1 MKITKIECIPTS
13 SPIFKPMVMSGTMVA
28 AIKSVVIK
36 IHTDEGITG
45 IAETGDCS
53 EWYMGESQ
61 ESVMH
66 LINDIF
72 APGILL
78 GEDPFNIE
86 KIVAKM
92 DYRVRQNN
100 QAKAVIDF
108 ALHDA
113 VGKKLG
119 VPVYNLL
126 GGLSNEKIQLG
137 FVIGAGNP
145 EELIAEAKKAL
156 EAGFQSL
163 KVKVGALTAEQDIAN
178 VKALR
183 KALGDDVRLMI
194 DANAGWHYYQ
204 ALEILK
210 KIEKYDLG
218 YCEQPLPWWDINGLA
233 RLRRQVRIPI
243 LADESAAELKQVMEC
258 IEKEAVDGFLIKIP
272 KAGGLLKA
280 QKWVTLAKVAGLPV
294 LCGCLKGSGIEA
306 ATQAH
311 FIAATEWMSQHEHE
325 NAGVLENHG
334 IFDTVGVTITD
345 DLAKQ
350 LPRYE
355 KGYMYAPDGPGLGVE
370 LNEEAMGRFITPG
383 KKPTVITK

>member
-13 SPIFKPMVMSGTMVA
+13 SPIAKPQVLSGFV
-28 AIKSVVIK
+28 ISRINSVVVK
-36 IHTDEGITG
+36 IHTDDGITG

-61 ESVMH
+61 DSVMS
-66 LINDIF
+66 LINNIF
-72 APGILL
+72 GPRILL

-92 DYRVRQNN
+92 DYAVRQNN

-108 ALHDA
+108 ALHDIM
-113 VGKKLG
+113 GKKLE
-119 VPVYNLL
+119 VPVYKLL

-145 EELIAEAKKAL
+145 QELIKEAHEAL
-156 EAGFQSL
+156 AAGFHSL
-163 KVKVGALTAEQDIAN
+163 KIKVGALTPQQDIAN
-178 VKALR
+178 IKALR
-183 KALGDDVRLMI
+183 EALGAETKIMI

-204 ALEILK
+204 ALETLK
-210 KIEKYDLG
+210 KMEKYDLG
-218 YCEQPLPWWDINGLA
+218 CCEQPLPWWDVNGMA
-233 RLRRQVRIPI
+233 RLRKQVRIPI
-243 LADESAAELKQVMEC
+243 FADESAAELKQVMEC

-272 KAGGLLKA
+272 KAGGYLKA
-280 QKWVTLAKVAGLPV
+280 KNWVNLAKVAGLPV

-311 FIAATEWMSQHEHE
+311 FLAATEWMSKHEHE

-334 IFDTVGVTITD
+334 IFETVKTKVTD
-345 DLAKQ
+345 DLAKS

-355 KGYMYAPDGPGLGVE
+355 NGYMYAPERPGIGIE
-370 LNEEAMGRFITPG
+370 LNEELAQKYMTPG
-383 KKPTVITK
+383 KKATVIGK

>member
-1 MKITKIECIPTS
+1 MKINRIECIPTS
-13 SPIFKPMVMSGTMVA
+13 SPIAKPQVMSGTVVTS
-28 AIKSVVIK
+28 IKAVVIK
-36 IHTDEGITG
+36 MHTDEGITG
-45 IAETGDCS
+45 IAESGDIS

-61 ESVMH
+61 DSVTH
-66 LINDIF
+66 LINNIF
-72 APGILL
+72 GPQILL

-86 KIVAKM
+86 KIVARM

-108 ALHDA
+108 ALHDIM
-113 VGKKLG
+113 GKKLG
-119 VPVYNLL
+119 VPVYELL
-126 GGLSNEKIQLG
+126 GGLANEKIELG

-145 EELIAEAKKAL
+145 TELIAEAKKAL
-156 EAGFQSL
+156 QAGFHSL

-183 KALGDDVRLMI
+183 EALGSQAKIMI

-210 KIEKYDLG
+210 KMEPYDLA
-218 YCEQPLPWWDINGLA
+218 YCEQPLPWWDIKGLA
-233 RLRRQVRIPI
+233 RLRRQLRIPI
-243 LADESAAELKQVMEC
+243 FADESAAELKQVMEC
-258 IEKEAVDGFLIKIP
+258 IENDAVDGFLIKIP

-311 FIAATEWMSQHEHE
+311 FIAATEWMSKHEHE
-325 NAGVLENHG
+325 NAGVLENHD
-334 IFDTVGVTITD
+334 IFETVTAKVTN
-345 DLAKQ
+345 DLAKK

-355 KGYMYAPDGPGLGVE
+355 NGFMYAPDGPGLGVE
-370 LNEEAMGRFITPG
+370 LNEEALAKYLTPG
-383 KKPTVITK
+383 KKPTVISK

>member
-1 MKITKIECIPTS
+1 MKITKIECFPTS
-13 SPIFKPMVMSGTMVA
+13 SPIFKPQVMSGIVIA
-28 AIKSVVIK
+28 NIKSVVVK
-36 IHTDEGITG
+36 MHTDEGIIG
-45 IAETGDCS
+45 IAESGDAS
-53 EWYMGESQ
+53 EWYLGESQ
-61 ESVMH
+61 DSIIH

-72 APGILL
+72 GPQILL

-86 KIVAKM
+86 KIVARM

-108 ALHDA
+108 VLHDIM
-113 VGKKLG
+113 GKALN
-119 VPVYNLL
+119 VPLYKLL

-145 EELIAEAKKAL
+145 EELVEEAEKAL
-156 EAGFQSL
+156 KIGFLSV
-163 KVKVGALTAEQDIAN
+163 KVKVGALPPEKDIAN
-178 VKALR
+178 IKALR
-183 KALGDDVRLMI
+183 EALGDEVKIMI

-210 KIEKYDLG
+210 KMEKYDLA
-218 YCEQPLPWWDINGLA
+218 YCEQPVPWWDVNGLA
-233 RLRRQVRIPI
+233 RLRKQVRIPI
-243 LADESAAELKQVMEC
+243 FADESAAELKQVLEC

-294 LCGCLKGSGIEA
+294 LCGCLKGSGIES

-311 FIAATEWMSQHEHE
+311 FIAATEWMGKHEHE

-334 IFDTVGVTITD
+334 IFETVGVNITD

-355 KGYMYAPDGPGLGVE
+355 KGYMYAPDGPGIGVE
-370 LNEEAMGRFITPG
+370 LNEEFMMKNITPG
-383 KKPTVITK
+383 RNATSITK